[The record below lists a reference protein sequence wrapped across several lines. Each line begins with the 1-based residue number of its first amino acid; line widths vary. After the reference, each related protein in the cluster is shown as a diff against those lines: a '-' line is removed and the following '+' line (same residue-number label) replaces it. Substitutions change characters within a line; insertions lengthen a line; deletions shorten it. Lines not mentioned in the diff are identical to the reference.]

1 MEAMETSAE
10 GLARSIVA
18 VLRETGASAYL
29 VGGCVRDRLL
39 GRVPRD
45 YDVATDARPERI
57 ARLFP
62 DARQVGAHFGVMLVR
77 RGAAEVEVATF
88 RSEHSYQDGR
98 HPVHVA
104 FESDPQLD
112 ALRRDFTV
120 NALFEDPATGEV
132 LDFTGGRSDLERR
145 VIRAIGDANQRFSED
160 HLRMLRAVRL
170 AAALDFEIHPETMAA
185 IQHMAASIR
194 LVSAERSR
202 DELVRILTEGRARRG
217 MELLDE
223 SGLLA
228 HLLPEVLAMKGVE
241 QPREYHPEG
250 DVWIHTL
257 LMLEKLESPSST
269 LAMGV
274 LLHDVGK
281 PPTFRVAERIR
292 FDGHMDVGAR
302 MAVEI
307 MQRLRFSS
315 REIRW
320 VEALVAD
327 HLRFKDVRRMREST
341 LRRFLRQPHFD
352 ELLEL
357 HRLDCLASHGKLDQY
372 EFVCARRRE
381 LPPERLRPRRLIS
394 GHDLLAAGYRAGPA
408 FARMLEAVEDA
419 QLESRISGREDALRL
434 VHDLFGPP
442 SGEAA
447 GPAPRG

>member
-1 MEAMETSAE
+1 METSGEA
-10 GLARSIVA
+10 LAHSIVA
-18 VLRETGASAYL
+18 VLRQAGAKAYL

-45 YDVATDARPERI
+45 YDVATDATPGRI
-57 ARLFP
+57 AQLFP
-62 DARQVGAHFGVMLVR
+62 DARQVGAHFGVMLVV

-88 RSEHSYQDGR
+88 RSEHSYRDGR
-98 HPVHVA
+98 HPDHVA
-104 FESDPQLD
+104 FEPDPRPD

-132 LDFTGGRSDLERR
+132 LDFTGGRRDLDRR
-145 VIRAIGDANQRFSED
+145 VIRAIGDARERFSED

-170 AAALDFEIHPETMAA
+170 AAALGFDIEPETMGA
-185 IQHMAASIR
+185 IRRMAASIR

-202 DELVRILTEGRARRG
+202 EELVRILTEANARRG
-217 MELLDE
+217 FELLDS

-250 DVWIHTL
+250 DVWTHTL
-257 LMLEKLESPSST
+257 LMLGKLESPSTT

-281 PPTFRVAERIR
+281 PPTFRVAGRIR
-292 FDGHMDVGAR
+292 FDGHMEAGAR

-307 MQRLRFSS
+307 MERLRFSS
-315 REIRW
+315 REIRT

-372 EFVCARRRE
+372 EFVRARRRE
-381 LPPERLRPRRLIS
+381 LPPETLRPRRLIT
-394 GHDLLAAGYRAGPA
+394 GHDLLAAGYRPGPA
-408 FARMLEAVEDA
+408 FARMLEAVEDG
-419 QLESRISGREDALRL
+419 QLESRIATPEEALRL
-434 VHDLFGPP
+434 VREAFGPP
-442 SGEAA
+442 PGDSA
-447 GPAPRG
+447 GARRGR

>member
-1 MEAMETSAE
+1 METSAE

-18 VLRETGASAYL
+18 VLREAGARAFL

-62 DARQVGAHFGVMLVR
+62 DARQVGAHFGVMLVA
-77 RGAAEVEVATF
+77 GGGAEVEVATF
-88 RSEHSYQDGR
+88 RSEHSYRDGR
-98 HPVHVA
+98 RPECVA
-104 FESDPQLD
+104 FESEPRLD

-132 LDFTGGRSDLERR
+132 LDFAGGRGDLERR
-145 VIRAIGDANQRFSED
+145 VIRAIGDPHQRFSED

-170 AAALDFEIHPETMAA
+170 AAALDFEIEPDTMAA
-185 IQHMAASIR
+185 IQQRAASIR
-194 LVSAERSR
+194 QVSAERSR

-217 MELLDE
+217 FELLDA

-257 LMLEKLESPSST
+257 LMLEKLESPSTT

-292 FDGHMDVGAR
+292 FDGHMEVGAR
-302 MAVEI
+302 MAVNI
-307 MQRLRFSS
+307 MERLRFPS
-315 REIRW
+315 REVRT

-381 LPPERLRPRRLIS
+381 LPPETLRPRRLIS

-447 GPAPRG
+447 RPAPRG